1 MISDSKLIRN
11 TFIKAHYVPDKVLK
25 AGDKD
30 KDTSLVSKEQ
40 PVAAGHAGAM
50 GKSMHTTEE
59 VEGKQYSRQSVTER
73 IISKPVL
80 LYFSS
85 I

>member
-40 PVAAGHAGAM
+40 PVA
-50 GKSMHTTEE
+50 
-59 VEGKQYSRQSVTER
+59 SRPAAAAASPGT
-73 IISKPVL
+73 
-80 LYFSS
+80 F
-85 I
+85 